1 MKMNYI
7 VLYFCALLSSYTTSY
22 ASYASSF
29 TSDFCVADLKLPNT
43 PSGYPCKSETK
54 VTVNDFVFSS
64 LVPANTTAPFNFG
77 LTTAFVNDLPGL
89 NGLDISVL
97 RVDLDING
105 IIPMNIHPDATE
117 LIILVKGQLLFGFIT
132 PTKLFVKT
140 LNPGDVFVVP
150 KGLVHFGVNT
160 GVGKASGYAAYST
173 SNPSIQLVGDLLF
186 ANNLPTPTVS
196 KTTLLDPEQV
206 KKLKVVFGGSG

>member
-1 MKMNYI
+1 MKMNHIILYI
-7 VLYFCALLSSYTTSY
+7 FGLLSSYTTSY

-64 LVPANTTAPFNFG
+64 LVPGNSTAPFNYAIK
-77 LTTAFVNDLPGL
+77 TAFVNDLPGL

-97 RVDLDING
+97 RGDIDING
-105 IIPMNIHPDATE
+105 TIPMHIHPDSTE
-117 LIILVKGQLLFGFIT
+117 LLILVKGQLLAGFIT

-140 LNPGDVFVVP
+140 LNAGDVIVIP

-173 SNPSIQLVGDLLF
+173 SNPSIQLFDVLLF
-186 ANNLPTPTVS
+186 GNNLPTATLE
-196 KTTLLDPEQV
+196 KTTGLDPAQI
-206 KKLKVVFGGSG
+206 KKLKAVFGGSG

>member
-1 MKMNYI
+1 MKMTHI
-7 VLYFCALLSSYTTSY
+7 ILYFFALLSSYTTSY
-22 ASYASSF
+22 AS
-29 TSDFCVADLKLPNT
+29 SDFCVADLKLPNT

-173 SNPSIQLVGDLLF
+173 SNPSIQLFDVLLF
-186 ANNLPTPTVS
+186 GNNLPTATLE
-196 KTTLLDPEQV
+196 KTTGLDPAQI
-206 KKLKVVFGGSG
+206 KKLKAVFGGSG